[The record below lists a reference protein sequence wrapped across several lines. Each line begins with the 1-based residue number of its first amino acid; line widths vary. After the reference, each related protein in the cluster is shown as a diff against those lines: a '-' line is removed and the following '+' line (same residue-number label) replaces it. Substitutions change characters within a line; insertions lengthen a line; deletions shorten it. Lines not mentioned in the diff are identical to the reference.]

1 MGYRRFADG
10 RGGRWEIRI
19 ESNGE
24 WRFEPVSGTSRPAS
38 RGRPPLYAK
47 DPFELSEQ
55 ELQRILE
62 GARPVGRAGG
72 ASPFGG
78 AASGR
83 PKGSPFLD
91 DEEPGSGGEKRSPFL
106 DDR

>member
-19 ESNGE
+19 ESSGE
-24 WRFEPVSGTSRPAS
+24 WRFEPVSGTTVPPSRA
-38 RGRPPLYAK
+38 RPPLYAK

-55 ELQRILE
+55 ELQRILDT
-62 GARPVGRAGG
+62 ARPVERRGG
-72 ASPFGG
+72 KSPFGG
-78 AASGR
+78 SGAGTPGR
-83 PKGSPFLD
+83 SPFGD
-91 DEEPGSGGEKRSPFL
+91 DDPEPDHKRSPFL

>member
-10 RGGRWEIRI
+10 KGGRWEIRI
-19 ESNGE
+19 ESSGE

-38 RGRPPLYAK
+38 RGRPPLYAR
-47 DPFELSEQ
+47 DPFELSEP

-62 GARPVGRAGG
+62 DARPIAAGPRPGHPSGGRRP
-72 ASPFGG
+72 SLFGD
-78 AASGR
+78 
-83 PKGSPFLD
+83 D
-91 DEEPGSGGEKRSPFL
+91 DEADPGEPKRSPFL